1 MPGGGVGSVAL
12 RGPVSKTPPLQESQV
27 ALLMRLT
34 LLGSPALL
42 SRLAPLLLT
51 LPLTLPR
58 TRVRRTLSFG
68 GEAGGV
74 PMVTEGARSR

>member
-1 MPGGGVGSVAL
+1 
-12 RGPVSKTPPLQESQV
+12 V

-51 LPLTLPR
+51 LPR
-58 TRVRRTLSFG
+58 TRVRRTLNFW